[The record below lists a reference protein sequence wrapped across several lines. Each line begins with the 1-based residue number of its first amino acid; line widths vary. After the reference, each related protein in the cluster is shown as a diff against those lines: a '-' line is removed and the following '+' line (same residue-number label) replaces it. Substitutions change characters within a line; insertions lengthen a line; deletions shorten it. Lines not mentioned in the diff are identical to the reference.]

1 MDNLVGDSFTSGFI
15 SGVLFVLSLAPV
27 FFLLGVWKR
36 KIQAIFK
43 PQKVVL
49 STKKSPFQVFSD
61 AVMEITAGIF
71 MIMILVFVAL
81 FFL

>member
-15 SGVLFVLSLAPV
+15 SGALFVLSLAPV
-27 FFLLGVWKR
+27 FFLFGVWK
-36 KIQAIFK
+36 KKFQAIFK